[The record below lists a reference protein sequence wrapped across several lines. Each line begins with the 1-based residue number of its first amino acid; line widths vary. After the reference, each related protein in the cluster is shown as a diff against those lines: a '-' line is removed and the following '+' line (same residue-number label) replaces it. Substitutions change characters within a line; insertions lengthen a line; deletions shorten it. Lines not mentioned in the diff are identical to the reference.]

1 MVPRIMAKIDFL
13 FAREAS
19 LYLWSGFPARQG
31 IPKIHHF
38 GTQNLFEIR
47 PRTQRPMVPK
57 VEPPGAP
64 AKPKIRRKVEKIVS
78 ASPFESDAGKNLVS
92 DRLKHRKRSSR
103 ASGGTVSAR
112 AENHRKVSKTMPEGV
127 QKRPG
132 SVKKPSRNVSEISR
146 KNHASKNRKMSP
158 KELPAAPPRHL
169 KIV

>member
-1 MVPRIMAKIDFL
+1 MVPNIMAQNRFVS
-13 FAREAS
+13 AREAS
-19 LYLWSGFPARQG
+19 CSHLNVFPALQG
-31 IPKIHHF
+31 ISKIDHF

-47 PRTQRPMVPK
+47 PRNKRPMVPK

-64 AKPKIRRKVEKIVS
+64 AEPKIRRKVEKIVS
-78 ASPFESDAGKNLVS
+78 ASPFESDAGKNRVS

-103 ASGGTVSAR
+103 AGGGTVSAR
-112 AENHRKVSKTMPEGV
+112 ADNHRKLSKTMPEGV

>member
-1 MVPRIMAKIDFL
+1 MAKIDFL

-19 LYLWSGFPARQG
+19 LYIWSGFPRRGQ
-31 IPKIHHF
+31 IPKNHHF

-47 PRTQRPMVPK
+47 PRNKRPMVPK
-57 VEPPGAP
+57 VEPPSSP
-64 AKPKIRRKVEKIVS
+64 AEVKIRRKVEEIVS
-78 ASPFESDAGKNLVS
+78 TSPFESDAGKNLVS

-112 AENHRKVSKTMPEGV
+112 ADNHRKLSKTMPEGV

-146 KNHASKNRKMSP
+146 KNHASENRKMSP

>member
-1 MVPRIMAKIDFL
+1 MVQNQFL
-13 FAREAS
+13 SAREAS
-19 LYLWSGFPARQG
+19 RSCCRHFPPLQG
-31 IPKIHHF
+31 ISKIDHF
-38 GTQNLFEIR
+38 GTQKLFEIR
-47 PRTQRPMVPK
+47 ARNKRPMVPK

-64 AKPKIRRKVEKIVS
+64 AEPKRRRKVEKIVS

-112 AENHRKVSKTMPEGV
+112 AKNRRKLSKTMPEGV

-132 SVKKPSRNVSEISR
+132 SVKKPSRNVSEITW
-146 KNHASKNRKMSP
+146 KNHASENRKMSP

>member
-1 MVPRIMAKIDFL
+1 MGQNRFSL
-13 FAREAS
+13 RARGQPLPLKRFPWAGADPKKPSFWHPKS
-19 LYLWSGFPARQG
+19 LRNPSANSAPHGAQSGAAGCPA
-31 IPKIHHF
+31 
-38 GTQNLFEIR
+38 E
-47 PRTQRPMVPK
+47 
-57 VEPPGAP
+57 
-64 AKPKIRRKVEKIVS
+64 PKIRRKVEKIVS

-103 ASGGTVSAR
+103 ASEGTVSAR
-112 AENHRKVSKTMPEGV
+112 AEHHRKVSKTMPEGV

>member
-1 MVPRIMAKIDFL
+1 MLMEPFPPFAGILKNRSFRHPKTLRNPCAKQ
-13 FAREAS
+13 APHGAQ
-19 LYLWSGFPARQG
+19 SGAAGCPA
-31 IPKIHHF
+31 
-38 GTQNLFEIR
+38 E
-47 PRTQRPMVPK
+47 
-57 VEPPGAP
+57 
-64 AKPKIRRKVEKIVS
+64 PKIRRKVEEIVS
-78 ASPFESDAGKNLVS
+78 TSPFESDAGKHLVS

-103 ASGGTVSAR
+103 AGGGTVSAR
-112 AENHRKVSKTMPEGV
+112 ADNHRKLSKTMPEGV